1 MYYFE
6 RKSTTL
12 LHVTNKYCIAEIVL
26 ELGFK
31 SPRFMTKEFKN
42 PHFLSFLFFSFV
54 NVSNAW
60 LNFLFLSILLASLLT
75 ILFGNCHLSEQR
87 FTRLWFEKKEIYSFV
102 FWVASTFHLSPLF
115 PTNTNFLFSVIL
127 IINSSFF
134 LLNCLFS
141 AMVGLLRYLIFFHQ
155 EAAGNRF
162 LNVNRSC
169 KRNQA
174 KHLLST

>member
-87 FTRLWFEKKEIYSFV
+87 FTRLWFEKRDLLVCDLKKRDLLV
-102 FWVASTFHLSPLF
+102 CDLGRFHLSSFTPFPDKYKFSLF
-115 PTNTNFLFSVIL
+115 CDFN
-127 IINSSFF
+127 
-134 LLNCLFS
+134 
-141 AMVGLLRYLIFFHQ
+141 Y
-155 EAAGNRF
+155 
-162 LNVNRSC
+162 
-169 KRNQA
+169 
-174 KHLLST
+174 